1 MPRSHLP
8 QRPIGS
14 KCLGPIEVI
23 GPPQH
28 YFHDCT
34 NEAATYV
41 RVNCHTGYVLNLWKL
56 KTVNAPQPGKGRCTV
71 ALGITVAA
79 IGFRNTKADTRHLQG
94 TRRRTTR
101 WPLHTTRVY
110 LCVYHT
116 GRFPKISFW
125 KCPEIFTCILRK
137 EYMARKKGKLGGQRD

>member
-34 NEAATYV
+34 NEAAIYV

-56 KTVNAPQPGKGRCTV
+56 KTVNAPQPGKGV
-71 ALGITVAA
+71 AQLPWALLWQPLVLEIQKQTHGIC
-79 IGFRNTKADTRHLQG
+79 KAPAGGPHGDHFTQLEYIYVF
-94 TRRRTTR
+94 TTQDD
-101 WPLHTTRVY
+101 
-110 LCVYHT
+110 
-116 GRFPKISFW
+116 F
-125 KCPEIFTCILRK
+125 
-137 EYMARKKGKLGGQRD
+137 QR